1 MSNPYTDTT
10 DTGDR
15 RTADVKARSA
25 GARGGL
31 FAGLGRAVVRH
42 PWRVIALWVIAAVAV
57 IATAPK
63 LPTTSSESSFLPGS
77 YESIRAAHLQD
88 HAFPQAGHVTSAAAT
103 IVFARSD
110 GGRLTAA
117 DAAKVSAIAAT
128 LGGRH
133 IRDIVSVTA
142 GPPSPNHLVQ
152 TALVAMP
159 DAVVN
164 GSGTAAGDAVKVLR
178 ADIKPLVAGTGLTE
192 GVTGAAAQQL
202 DSQQSSKRAQQIVL
216 LATLA
221 LILVL
226 LLVIFRS
233 PVIALLPLVVIALV
247 SQVATGLI
255 SDVNKALNL
264 NADSS
269 ISTILIVVLFGIG
282 TDYILFLMFRY
293 RERLRSGEDAKQ
305 AMASAVTR
313 VGEVIAS
320 AAGVVIAAFLAL
332 LLSTL
337 SVLRSMGPALAIA
350 VAVTLIAGLTLIPA
364 VVSLLGPRVFW
375 PSRSWQREPQAARF
389 TAIGRALGRRPGVFA
404 AVSGLVLVVLAIGA
418 FGFKPTFDL
427 SSAGIPASAES
438 ETALHTLE
446 KGLPPGATDPAYV
459 LLHTTSGRPLPAADL
474 AAYGAKLKTLAGVGA
489 VGTPKLS
496 ADRATADYPVT
507 LSDDPQST
515 AAVNVMKSTLVPGA
529 HAAAPAGTY
538 ALVGGTTSVFAD
550 IQRAVNHDYA
560 VVFPAAAVIILLIL
574 GLLLRSVVA
583 PWYLMASVGLGF
595 GATLGASV
603 LVFQHLRGEPGL
615 VFLLPVYMYLFV
627 VALGTDYNILMIAR
641 LREQAAEGM
650 PPRQAAAAALRHA
663 GPAIGAAGL
672 ILAGTFASLT
682 LAGNTI
688 LSQIGFAVS
697 CGIALAAFVMAM
709 FFSPSLTALI
719 GHRAWWPSQ
728 SGKLPRANDPGP
740 GPGGLGG
747 SAGPAWHEESRAHRP
762 GAGVAQ
768 TGK

>member
-1 MSNPYTDTT
+1 MESNKHAYATETAVRRAADGEARP
-10 DTGDR
+10 TGP
-15 RTADVKARSA
+15 
-25 GARGGL
+25 GGGP

-57 IATAPK
+57 IATSPG
-63 LPTTSSESSFLPGS
+63 LPTTASESSFLPGS
-77 YESIRAAHLQD
+77 YESIRAANLQD
-88 HAFPQAGHVTSAAAT
+88 QAFPQAGQVTRSAAI
-103 IVFARSD
+103 IVFARAD
-110 GGRLTAA
+110 GGRLTGA
-117 DAAKVSAIAAT
+117 DSARITAIAAT

-133 IRDIVSVTA
+133 IPNIAGITA
-142 GPPSPNHLVQ
+142 GAPSPNRLVQ

-159 DAVVN
+159 DRVVN
-164 GSGTAAGDAVKVLR
+164 GSGTTAGDAVKVLR
-178 ADIKPLVAGTGLTE
+178 ADIKPLMAGTGLTE
-192 GVTGAAAQQL
+192 GVTGSAAQQL
-202 DSQQSSKRAQQIVL
+202 DSQQSSNRAQQIVL

-233 PVIALLPLVVIALV
+233 PVIALLPLVVIAVV

-255 SDVNKALNL
+255 SDVNKALHL

-282 TDYILFLMFRY
+282 TDYLLFLMFRY
-293 RERLRSGEDAKQ
+293 RERLRAGEDAKQ
-305 AMASAVTR
+305 AMVSAVTR

-332 LLSTL
+332 LASTL

-364 VVSLLGPRVFW
+364 VASLLGPKVFW
-375 PSRSWQREPQAARF
+375 PSRAWRREPKAARF
-389 TAIGRALGRRPGVFA
+389 TAIGRALGRRPGIFA
-404 AVSGLVLVVLAIGA
+404 AVSGLVLIALAIGA
-418 FGFKPTFDL
+418 FGYKPTFDL

-438 ETALHTLE
+438 QTALKTLE
-446 KGLPPGATDPAYV
+446 KGLPPGATDPADV
-459 LLHTTSGRPLPAADL
+459 LLHATSGRPLPAADL
-474 AAYGAKLKTLAGVGA
+474 ATYGAKLKTLPGVGA
-489 VGTPKLS
+489 VAAPTLS
-496 ADRATADYPVT
+496 ADRATADYTVT
-507 LSDDPQST
+507 LSYDPQST
-515 AAVNVMKSTLVPGA
+515 AAVNAMKNTLVPGT
-529 HAAAPAGTY
+529 HAAAPPGTY

-560 VVFPAAAVIILLIL
+560 VVFPTAAAIILLIL
-574 GLLLRSVVA
+574 ALLLRSVVA

-603 LVFQHLRGEPGL
+603 LVFQHLRGQAGL

-641 LREQAAEGM
+641 LREQAKEGM
-650 PPRQAAAAALRHA
+650 DPRQAAATAVRHA

-709 FFSPSLTALI
+709 FFSPALTALI
-719 GHRAWWPSQ
+719 GRRAWWP
-728 SGKLPRANDPGP
+728 GHADKPRTPTAP
-740 GPGGLGG
+740 
-747 SAGPAWHEESRAHRP
+747 
-762 GAGVAQ
+762 Q
-768 TGK
+768 TRQAAR

>member
-1 MSNPYTDTT
+1 M
-10 DTGDR
+10 R
-15 RTADVKARSA
+15 LAAKAGRPRQAQA
-25 GARGGL
+25 GRGP

-57 IATAPK
+57 IATSPG
-63 LPTTSSESSFLPGS
+63 LPTTASESSFLPGS
-77 YESIRAAHLQD
+77 YESIRAANLQD
-88 HAFPQAGHVTSAAAT
+88 QAFPQAGHVTSSAAV

-110 GGRLTAA
+110 NGRLTAA
-117 DAAKVSAIAAT
+117 DSARITAIAAT
-128 LGGRH
+128 LDGRH
-133 IRDIVSVTA
+133 IRNIAGVTA
-142 GPPSPNHLVQ
+142 GPPSPNRLVQ

-159 DAVVN
+159 DGVVN

-178 ADIKPLVAGTGLTE
+178 ADIKPLMARTGLTE
-192 GVTGAAAQQL
+192 GVTGSAAQQL
-202 DSQQSSKRAQQIVL
+202 DSQQSSNRAQQIVL

-221 LILVL
+221 LILIL
-226 LLVIFRS
+226 LLAIFRS

-255 SDVNKALNL
+255 SDVNKALHL

-282 TDYILFLMFRY
+282 TDYTLFLMFRY
-293 RERLRSGEDAKQ
+293 REQLRAGEDAKQ

-313 VGEVIAS
+313 VGEVITS

-350 VAVTLIAGLTLIPA
+350 VAVTLAAGLTLIPA
-364 VVSLLGPRVFW
+364 VASLLGPRLFW
-375 PSRSWQREPQAARF
+375 PSRSWRREPQAARF

-404 AVSGLVLVVLAIGA
+404 AVSGLVLIALAICA
-418 FGFKPTFDL
+418 FGYKPTFDL
-427 SSAGIPASAES
+427 SSAGIGASAES
-438 ETALHTLE
+438 KTALHTLE
-446 KGLPPGATDPAYV
+446 KGLPSGATDPAFV
-459 LLHTTSGRPLPAADL
+459 LLHATADRPLPAADL
-474 AAYGAKLKTLAGVGA
+474 AAYGAKLKTLPGVGSVA
-489 VGTPKLS
+489 APRLS
-496 ADRATADYPVT
+496 ADRATADYTVT

-515 AAVNVMKSTLVPGA
+515 AAVNAMKNTLVPGT
-529 HAAAPAGTY
+529 HAAAPPGTY
-538 ALVGGTTSVFAD
+538 ALVGGTTSVYAD

-574 GLLLRSVVA
+574 ALLLRSVVA

-603 LVFQHLRGEPGL
+603 LVFQHLRGQAGL

-641 LREQAAEGM
+641 LREQAKEGM
-650 PPRQAAAAALRHA
+650 DPRQAAANALRHA
-663 GPAIGAAGL
+663 GPAISAAGL

-719 GHRAWWPSQ
+719 GRRAWWP
-728 SGKLPRANDPGP
+728 GHADKPRTPTAP
-740 GPGGLGG
+740 
-747 SAGPAWHEESRAHRP
+747 
-762 GAGVAQ
+762 Q
-768 TGK
+768 TREAAR

>member
-1 MSNPYTDTT
+1 MVSNRYASATDTEV
-10 DTGDR
+10 R
-15 RTADVKARSA
+15 RTTGGDGRPARA
-25 GARGGL
+25 GGGP
-31 FAGLGRAVVRH
+31 FGWLGRAVVRH

-57 IATAPK
+57 IATSPG
-63 LPTTSSESSFLPGS
+63 LPTTSSESSFLPSS
-77 YESIRAAHLQD
+77 YESIRAANLQD
-88 HAFPQAGHVTSAAAT
+88 QAFPQAGHVTSSAA
-103 IVFARSD
+103 IVVFARAD
-110 GGRLTAA
+110 HGRLTGA
-117 DAAKVSAIAAT
+117 DSARIAAIARS

-133 IRDIVSVTA
+133 IPNIAGITA
-142 GPPSPNHLVQ
+142 SAPSPNRLVQ

-159 DAVVN
+159 NSVVN

-178 ADIKPLVAGTGLTE
+178 ADIKPLMAGTGLTE
-192 GVTGAAAQQL
+192 GVTGSAAQQL
-202 DSQQSSKRAQQIVL
+202 DSQQSSTRADQIVL

-221 LILVL
+221 LILIL

-255 SDVNKALNL
+255 SDVNKALHL

-282 TDYILFLMFRY
+282 TDYTLFLMFRY
-293 RERLRSGEDAKQ
+293 RERLRAGEDAKQ
-305 AMASAVTR
+305 AMISAVTR

-364 VVSLLGPRVFW
+364 VASLLGPRVFW
-375 PSRSWQREPQAARF
+375 PSRSWRREPAAARF

-404 AVSGLVLVVLAIGA
+404 AVSGLVLIALAICA
-418 FGFKPTFDL
+418 FGYKPTFDL

-438 ETALHTLE
+438 QTALHTLE
-446 KGLPPGATDPAYV
+446 KGLPPGATDPTDV
-459 LLHTTSGRPLPAADL
+459 FLHATSGRPLPAADL
-474 AAYGAKLKTLAGVGA
+474 AAYGARLKALPGVGA
-489 VGTPKLS
+489 VAAPKLS
-496 ADRATADYPVT
+496 ADRATADYTVT

-515 AAVNVMKSTLVPGA
+515 AAVNLMKNTLVPGA
-529 HAAAPAGTY
+529 HAAAPPGTY

-574 GLLLRSVVA
+574 ALLLRSVVA

-603 LVFQHLRGEPGL
+603 LVFQHLRGQAGL

-641 LREQAAEGM
+641 LREQAKEGM
-650 PPRQAAAAALRHA
+650 DPRQAAAIALRHA

-697 CGIALAAFVMAM
+697 CGIALSAFVMAM

-719 GHRAWWPSQ
+719 GRRAWWP
-728 SGKLPRANDPGP
+728 GHADKPRT
-740 GPGGLGG
+740 
-747 SAGPAWHEESRAHRP
+747 PAAPRSREAAP
-762 GAGVAQ
+762 
-768 TGK
+768 

>member
-1 MSNPYTDTT
+1 VTS
-10 DTGDR
+10 
-15 RTADVKARSA
+15 SA
-25 GARGGL
+25 AIIV
-31 FAGLGRAVVRH
+31 FGRA
-42 PWRVIALWVIAAVAV
+42 
-57 IATAPK
+57 
-63 LPTTSSESSFLPGS
+63 E
-77 YESIRAAHLQD
+77 
-88 HAFPQAGHVTSAAAT
+88 
-103 IVFARSD
+103 
-110 GGRLTAA
+110 GGRLTVV
-117 DAAKVSAIAAT
+117 DSARIAT
-128 LGGRH
+128 IVRSLGSRH
-133 IRDIVSVTA
+133 IPNIAGITA
-142 GPPSPNHLVQ
+142 GAPSPNRLVQ

-159 DAVVN
+159 DSVVN
-164 GSGTAAGDAVKVLR
+164 GSGTAAGDAIKVLR
-178 ADIKPLVAGTGLTE
+178 ADIKPLMAGTGLTE

-202 DSQQSSKRAQQIVL
+202 DSQQSSNRAQQIVL

-221 LILVL
+221 LILLL

-255 SDVNKALNL
+255 SDVNKALHL

-293 RERLRSGEDAKQ
+293 REQLRSGEDAKQ
-305 AMASAVTR
+305 AMVSAVTR

-350 VAVTLIAGLTLIPA
+350 VAVTLTAGLTLIPA
-364 VVSLLGPRVFW
+364 VASLLGPRVFW
-375 PSRSWQREPQAARF
+375 PSRSWRREPQAARF
-389 TAIGRALGRRPGVFA
+389 TAIGRALGRRPGIFA
-404 AVSGLVLVVLAIGA
+404 AVSGLVLIALAIGA
-418 FGFKPTFDL
+418 FGYKPTFDL
-427 SSAGIPASAES
+427 SSAGIAGNAES
-438 ETALHTLE
+438 QTALKALE
-446 KGLPPGATDPAYV
+446 KGLPPGATDPTDV
-459 LLHTTSGRPLPAADL
+459 LLHATAGRPLPAADL
-474 AAYGAKLKTLAGVGA
+474 AAYDAKLKTLPGVSA
-489 VGTPKLS
+489 VAAPKLS
-496 ADRATADYPVT
+496 ADGATADYTVT
-507 LSDDPQST
+507 LSYDPQST
-515 AAVNVMKSTLVPGA
+515 AAVNAMKNTLVPGA

-574 GLLLRSVVA
+574 ALLLRSVVA

-603 LVFQHLRGEPGL
+603 LVFQNLRGQAGL

-641 LREQAAEGM
+641 LREQAKEGM
-650 PPRQAAAAALRHA
+650 DPRQAAAIAFRHA
-663 GPAIGAAGL
+663 GPTIGAAGL

-719 GHRAWWPSQ
+719 GRRAWWP
-728 SGKLPRANDPGP
+728 GH
-740 GPGGLGG
+740 
-747 SAGPAWHEESRAHRP
+747 AGRHER
-762 GAGVAQ
+762 
-768 TGK
+768 TGRGYRRVLRG